1 MFFIA
6 LFSEGLCAQ
15 ELFVPRNIKQAYAN
29 GTRDVKGV
37 PGKNYWQN
45 HAKYTIRMEVSPP
58 NRRVVGFE
66 TIAYTN
72 NSPDTLKELNF
83 KLIVNHHKANAPRA
97 NAVTQDYLTSGIHI
111 DRLTENG
118 SPREWKMEEKDG
130 TDKFLKLTHPLVP
143 GETINFEVEW
153 HYDISKESGREGALS
168 EHTYFVGYF
177 YPRIAVYDD
186 YEGWDVM
193 PHIMAQEFYN
203 DFNDYELEIRVPKNY
218 VVWATGELQNVEEVL
233 QQPYLDRY
241 EQAKTSDSIVSIIT
255 QKDLEGKQITTQNE
269 TNVWKWKA
277 QHVTDVA
284 FALSN
289 EYKWDAGSL
298 GLEEGRRALVQ
309 AAYDEPSKDF
319 EQMAG
324 YIKHALQWFSE
335 RYPGVPY
342 PYPSMT
348 IVRGFADMEFPMM
361 ANDSSMPDH
370 PEFTKFVAEHEIA
383 HTYMPFY
390 MGTNETRFGFMDE
403 GWATT
408 FEYLVGREDLGE
420 AQAAENFK
428 NFRVKSWAKNASFL
442 HDLPIITPTNV
453 LSRPSMSDNEYG
465 KPALAY
471 LSLMDL
477 LGEHD
482 FKRALHGYMER
493 WNGKHPM
500 PWDFFYS
507 FNDILNK
514 DLNWFWTA
522 WFFEPNHIDYSIAEI
537 KESAVVIHNR
547 GGFPTPFDLILTYV
561 DGSEEHLHQTP
572 AVWQNNL
579 KEAVIPIKKHK
590 KELKEIRID
599 TGIYMDFDETDN
611 IWKSGE

>member
-1 MFFIA
+1 MFFTA
-6 LFSEGLCAQ
+6 LFSGVLSAQ
-15 ELFVPRNIKQAYAN
+15 ELFVPRNIQQAYAK

-45 HAKYTIRMEVSPP
+45 HAKYTIQMEVSPP
-58 NRRVVGFE
+58 DRRVTGVE

-72 NSPDTLKELNF
+72 NSPDTLKVLNF

-118 SPREWKMEEKDG
+118 STREWKMEEKDG
-130 TDKFLKLTHPLVP
+130 TDKFLKLIHPLMP
-143 GETINFEVEW
+143 DETIHFEVAW
-153 HYDISKESGREGALS
+153 HYDLSKESGREGALS
-168 EHTYFVGYF
+168 EHTYFIGYF

-218 VVWATGELQNVEEVL
+218 VVWATGELQNAEEVL
-233 QQPYLDRY
+233 QQPYLDRFNS
-241 EQAKTSDSIVSIIT
+241 AKTSDSIISIIT
-255 QKDLEGKQITTQNE
+255 QKDLEGKQITTQND
-269 TNVWKWKA
+269 TNIWKWKA

-298 GLEEGRRALVQ
+298 ALQGGRRVLAQ

-319 EQMAG
+319 EQMTG
-324 YIKHALQWFSE
+324 FIKHSLRWFSE

-348 IVRGFADMEFPMM
+348 VVRGFADMEFPMM

-408 FEYLVGREDLGE
+408 FEYLVGKEDLGE
-420 AQAAENFK
+420 EQAAENFK
-428 NFRVKSWAKNASFL
+428 NFRVRSWAKDASFL

-471 LSLMDL
+471 LSLIDL
-477 LGEHD
+477 LGERD
-482 FKRALHGYMER
+482 FKMALHGYMER

-507 FNDILNK
+507 FNDLLNK
-514 DLNWFWTA
+514 NLNWFWKA
-522 WFFEPNHIDYSIAEI
+522 WFFEPNYIDYSIADVRA
-537 KESAVVIHNR
+537 SAVVVRNQ
-547 GGFPTPFDLILTYV
+547 GGFPTPFDLILTYA
-561 DGSEEHLHQTP
+561 DGSEQCLHQTP
-572 AVWQNNL
+572 AVWEEDI
-579 KEAVIPIKKHK
+579 KEAVIPIKKHE
-590 KELKEIRID
+590 KELKTVRID

-611 IWKSGE
+611 TWESGE